1 MKDFDDALLDTAWKN
16 MDDENN
22 RFKDIDAKAIGII
35 TITGVL
41 VTFLAKPVNSRN
53 ITNIFF
59 ILTTLSFLVTILF
72 SILVIRV
79 RRVEALST
87 QYLIEDFKNEKPERQ
102 IKGLIGTI
110 AKSHSDLRMACNK
123 KAKDL
128 IRAVYALGFS
138 VISLIFYT
146 ISTTL

>member
-1 MKDFDDALLDTAWKN
+1 MKDFEDAMLDAAWKN

-41 VTFLAKPVNSRN
+41 ITFLAKPVNSGN
-53 ITNIFF
+53 IPNILF
-59 ILTTLSFLVTILF
+59 ILTALSFLATVFF

-79 RRVEALST
+79 RWVEALST
-87 QYLIEDFKNEKPERQ
+87 QYLIEDFKDKKQEHQ
-102 IKGLIGTI
+102 IRGLIATI
-110 AKSHSDLRMACNK
+110 AKAHSDLRLACNR

-128 IRAVYALGFS
+128 IRAIYALGIS
-138 VISLIFYT
+138 VILLIFYT
-146 ISTTL
+146 LSATL